1 MPTESQIETEELK
14 PLPFDPTEFIDE
26 NARLRLRSAKA
37 FVFDM
42 DGVLY
47 VGSQVLPGVNDM
59 LNALTIRGFMYVLA
73 TNNSTATPALYV
85 EKLAGMGIDV
95 PEASILTSSM
105 ATRDFLVSELP
116 ANAGI
121 YVVGSQALRSQLFSD
136 TTFEP
141 VQYGERTPDAVV
153 VGLDVGFTYEKLRLA
168 AAAIRA
174 GAKFVAT
181 NADATLPTEH
191 GLVPGCGS
199 IVTAIAA
206 ASGTMPVV
214 IGKPEPLLIQ
224 MAVKHLG
231 VEPSEAIMIG
241 DRLDTD
247 IVAGHRAGLL
257 TVLVLTGV
265 SRREE
270 IPSSAV
276 LPDLVFNDLPALLE
290 ALLVE
295 AK

>member
-1 MPTESQIETEELK
+1 MPAESQIETEELR
-14 PLPFDPTEFIDE
+14 PLPFDPTEFLDE

-59 LNALTIRGFMYVLA
+59 LNALTIRGFKYVLA

-85 EKLAGMGIDV
+85 EKLASMGLEV

-105 ATRDFLVSELP
+105 ATRDFLVNELP
-116 ANAGI
+116 PKAGI
-121 YVVGSQALRSQLFSD
+121 YVVGSQALRSQLFTD
-136 TTFEP
+136 TTFEAI
-141 VQYGERTPDAVV
+141 QYGERTPDAVV

-168 AAAIRA
+168 TAAIRA
-174 GAKFVAT
+174 GAKFIAT
-181 NADATLPTEH
+181 NADATLPTES

-199 IVTAIAA
+199 IVAAIAA
-206 ASGTMPVV
+206 ASGVMPIV
-214 IGKPEPLLIQ
+214 IGKPEPLVIQ
-224 MAVKHLG
+224 MAVRHLG

-247 IVAGHRAGLL
+247 IIAGHRAGLL
-257 TVLVLTGV
+257 TVLLLTGV
-265 SRREE
+265 SKREE
-270 IPSSAV
+270 IPSSPV
-276 LPDLVFNDLPALLE
+276 LPDLVFNDLPALME
-290 ALLVE
+290 ALVVDG
-295 AK
+295 

>member
-1 MPTESQIETEELK
+1 LPGESQIETEELR
-14 PLPFDPTEFIDE
+14 PLPFDPTQFLDE

-59 LNALTIRGFMYVLA
+59 LNALTIRGLKYVLA

-85 EKLAGMGIDV
+85 EKLSGMGLEV
-95 PEASILTSSM
+95 PEESILTSSM
-105 ATRDFLVSELP
+105 ATRDFLVNELP
-116 ANAGI
+116 PNAGVF
-121 YVVGSQALRSQLFSD
+121 VVGSPALRSQLFSD

-168 AAAIRA
+168 AVAIRA
-174 GAKFVAT
+174 GAKFIAT

-199 IVTAIAA
+199 IVAAVAA
-206 ASGTMPVV
+206 ASGTMPIV

-224 MAVKHLG
+224 MAVRHLG
-231 VEPSEAIMIG
+231 VEPSEAVMIG

-265 SRREE
+265 SKRDE
-270 IPSSAV
+270 IPSSPV

-290 ALLVE
+290 ALVVE
-295 AK
+295 G

>member
-1 MPTESQIETEELK
+1 MPTESQVETEELR
-14 PLPFDPTEFIDE
+14 PLPFDPTEFQGD
-26 NARLRLRSAKA
+26 NARLRMQAAKA

-47 VGSQVLPGVNDM
+47 LGNQVLPGVNDI
-59 LNALTIRGFMYVLA
+59 LNALTIRGLKYVLA
-73 TNNSTATPALYV
+73 TNNSTATPSLYV
-85 EKLAGMGIDV
+85 EKLAGMGIEV
-95 PEASILTSSM
+95 PEESILTSSM

-121 YVVGSQALRSQLFSD
+121 YVVGSQALRSQLFTD

-141 VQYGERTPDAVV
+141 VQFGERDPDAVV

-168 AAAIRA
+168 TAAIRA

-199 IVTAIAA
+199 IVAAIAA
-206 ASGTMPVV
+206 ASGTMPIV

-224 MAVKHLG
+224 MAVRHLG
-231 VEPSEAIMIG
+231 LGSAEAVVIG

-247 IVAGHRAGLL
+247 IIAGNRAGLL

-265 SRREE
+265 SKREE
-270 IPSSAV
+270 IPTSSV
-276 LPDLVFNDLPALLE
+276 LPDLVFNDLPALLD
-290 ALLVE
+290 ALVFD

>member
-1 MPTESQIETEELK
+1 
-14 PLPFDPTEFIDE
+14 LPFDPTEFVDE
-26 NARLRLRSAKA
+26 NARVRLQSAKA

-47 VGSQVLPGVNDM
+47 VGSKVLPGVNDV
-59 LNALTIRGFMYVLA
+59 LNALTIRGFKYVLA
-73 TNNSTATPALYV
+73 TNNSTATPSLYV
-85 EKLAGMGIDV
+85 EKLTGMGIEV
-95 PEASILTSSM
+95 PEESILTSSM

-121 YVVGSQALRSQLFSD
+121 YVVGSQALRSQLFTD
-136 TTFEP
+136 TSFEP
-141 VQYGERTPDAVV
+141 VQFGERMPDAVV

-168 AAAIRA
+168 AAAIRE

-199 IVTAIAA
+199 IVAAIAA
-206 ASGTMPVV
+206 ASGTMPIV

-224 MAVKHLG
+224 MAVRHLG
-231 VEPSEAIMIG
+231 VQPADAVMIG

-247 IVAGHRAGLL
+247 IIAGHRAGLL

-265 SRREE
+265 SKRDE
-270 IPSSAV
+270 IPSTAV

-290 ALLVE
+290 ALIVD